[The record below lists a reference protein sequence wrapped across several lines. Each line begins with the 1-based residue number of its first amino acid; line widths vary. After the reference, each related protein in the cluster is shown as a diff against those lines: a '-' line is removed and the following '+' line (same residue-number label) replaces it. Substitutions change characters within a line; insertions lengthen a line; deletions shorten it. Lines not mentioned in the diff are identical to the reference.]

1 MIPHEPSDLSS
12 MTTERPPRRGRRARL
27 LLAALAATSTFSV
40 VGSTPTA
47 GAVADSDWLG
57 IVNTYRQ
64 MSGLDPV
71 TANAT
76 WSSQA
81 AAHSCYMLYNG
92 IAHDEIPGRQGYTE
106 GGDIAGNSG
115 NVAVSSAVTA
125 TARNHIDLWM
135 TGPFHAIGV
144 LRHNLTSS
152 GFGMCA
158 LQNTPTGWRSGGTL
172 DVIRGIDP
180 SRPRPST
187 PIVFPGNGSTIPLN
201 AFITEY
207 PDPVSLCGWSGT
219 AGLPLIAMMP
229 SDVGSAT
236 STLVGPNGPVQT
248 CSLHQNNT
256 GSNAT
261 AQAILD
267 ADNAVVVV
275 PRTVLADGTYTAT
288 VSTNVGTASW
298 SFTIDADGPLAYVP
312 PSTQPTAD
320 PGRFE
325 AVAPFRLVDT
335 REPGA
340 LTRLRARQIARIRVG
355 DSGITA
361 VSANFTAV
369 NPSGG
374 GYVTAY
380 DCTPTLPVAS
390 TLNTIPGRDVA
401 NQSIVPLD
409 NGYLCVYS
417 SVDTDLIVDVNGYFR
432 LANSPAAQTSDRF
445 TPIAPVRVADTRDAG
460 VNRIVGDAAPRPFQI
475 VGAVPGIP
483 ADASAVALNVTVTG
497 TTGPGWLLAS
507 DCAPSQSSSINYL
520 TSEDRPNSAI
530 VPLDPSGRICIT
542 SFRSTDVVID
552 ITGFFSPN
560 GQVDFVPLSPLRL
573 LDTREPGGVLN
584 PFTGGGRLGTNRTIE
599 IPIRGQRG
607 VPSNATA
614 VSVNVTAV
622 DAVSGTYLTAYPCG
636 TRPPTSTLNLSPAQ
650 GVAANGTMVKLSST
664 GKLCLYTL
672 QSVHAIVDI
681 NGVYL

>member
-1 MIPHEPSDLSS
+1 MMFPSASDHFD
-12 MTTERPPRRGRRARL
+12 MPAARPPRQGRRRSL
-27 LLAALAATSTFSV
+27 VLSVLLAASTF
-40 VGSTPTA
+40 VGLTPSSSA
-47 GAVADSDWLG
+47 QAVSDSDWLG

-64 MSGLDPV
+64 MSGLNPV
-71 TANAT
+71 SANST
-76 WSSQA
+76 WSAQA

-115 NVAVSSAVTA
+115 NVAVSSSIAA

-135 TGPFHAIGV
+135 TGPFHAIGI

-152 GFGMCA
+152 GFGLCA
-158 LQNTPTGWRSGGTL
+158 LDNTPTGWRSGGTL
-172 DVIRGIDP
+172 DVIRGIDS

-187 PIVFPGNGSTIPLN
+187 PIVFPGNGATIPLN

-207 PDPVSLCGWSGT
+207 PDPVSLCGWTGA

-236 STLVGPNGPVQT
+236 SSLVGPNGPVQT

-256 GSNAT
+256 SANST

-288 VSTNVGTASW
+288 VNTNVGSVSW

-374 GYVTAY
+374 GFVTAY

-409 NGYLCVYS
+409 SGYLCVYS
-417 SVDTDLIVDVNGYFR
+417 SVDTDLIVDVNGYVR
-432 LANSPAAQTSDRF
+432 LVNSAGAQSSDRF
-445 TPIAPVRVADTRDAG
+445 TPIAPVRVADTRDPG
-460 VNRIVGDAAPRPFQI
+460 NSRIVGGASPRPFQI
-475 VGAVPGIP
+475 VGQVPGIP
-483 ADASAVALNVTVTG
+483 ADASAVALNVTVTRPE
-497 TTGPGWLLAS
+497 GPGWLLAS

-520 TSEDRPNSAI
+520 MSEDRPNSAI
-530 VPLDPSGRICIT
+530 VPLDASGRICIT

-552 ITGFFSPN
+552 ITGFYSPD

-573 LDTREPGGVLN
+573 LDTRESGGVIN
-584 PFTGGGRLGTNRTIE
+584 SYTAGGRLSAGRTIE

-614 VSVNVTAV
+614 VSVNLTAV
-622 DAVSGTYLTAYPCG
+622 DAVTGTYLTAYPCG

-650 GVAANGTMVKLSST
+650 GVAANGTMVKLSSS
-664 GKLCLYTL
+664 GKLCLFTL
-672 QSVHAIVDI
+672 QSVHAIIDI